1 MVGVSIA
8 APAERARSIQM
19 NREVIENLAVCT
31 LKEVGEEVQPPAN
44 AAKSLTAGCEI
55 FVEGLVDES
64 AEAARNAKRREE
76 LAKQI
81 AGMKNR
87 LANEAYVAKA
97 PPKLVQETKDQLAA
111 AEAELAKLG

>member
-1 MVGVSIA
+1 M
-8 APAERARSIQM
+8 
-19 NREVIENLAVCT
+19 
-31 LKEVGEEVQPPAN
+31 
-44 AAKSLTAGCEI
+44 
-55 FVEGLVDES
+55 VDES

-111 AEAELAKLG
+111 GEAELAKLG